1 MVLPSRVLF
10 CGTLEGKVSMVRQL
24 EPDLHVDAAAATVD
38 ALQRFTPQL
47 LHVRREADRPAA
59 PAQNV
64 GSALSLAKA
73 FAG

>member
-1 MVLPSRVLF
+1 
-10 CGTLEGKVSMVRQL
+10 VSVVRQL
-24 EPDLHVDAAAATVD
+24 EPDLHVDAHASTVD

-47 LHVRREADRPAA
+47 LHVRREADRPASH
-59 PAQNV
+59 AQNV

>member
-1 MVLPSRVLF
+1 MSV
-10 CGTLEGKVSMVRQL
+10 VRQL
-24 EPDLHVDAAAATVD
+24 EPDLHVDAHASTVD

-47 LHVRREADRPAA
+47 LHVRREADRPAS

-64 GSALSLAKA
+64 GSAPSLAKA